1 MTKQL
6 NLDLAAALEDAQQGR
21 DDGVMLIVR
30 AGSAYMKVTAFNAG
44 KYAAALRKIRAP
56 RQRGELRSYPKFT
69 PGMSTAEYVA
79 KFAKMNTQEAAI
91 KADRMPAYVLPFG
104 RLNTAP
110 CALYENGARDFD
122 VIEEIDADDTQ
133 SVAAPEVQSAPA
145 AAVDSLYNPGT
156 PDPKNSAALPEL
168 DGFRPGDV
176 VDVHGRTIGRST
188 IELVF
193 LRKLAG
199 FDAEPLARIVGASG
213 KRLDVQLFQLTR
225 VEAPAAPAEVQAPH
239 VAASPEV
246 SPPCGDIAPAA
257 QDVAESKAAAPVEI
271 EAAEGAAAPA
281 GPEQAAAEDYTI
293 TIKPLST
300 RGKPY
305 AIVRCPSSDG
315 YKTRA
320 ARLASSI
327 ARDRYS
333 HRQGG
338 YVMST
343 AAAARFEA
351 LYAEGADACAITGNV
366 YNPSAVNDVIEQAS
380 SVAESGAPVADTTC
394 SGIAPASPE
403 YVALRSAARE
413 ARRAALAAIDTARV
427 SSAQALRELTADD
440 SDYSYLIPSDG
451 AAAPAEP
458 APMTAPEPA
467 NAPASPEFAM
477 IKSQCKK
484 LKEQVQQSHQI
495 TPAISPSLFS
505 DQRTGSPV
513 VVPNKATADAMAR
526 SRQLS
531 GKVAVRKATPEEMA
545 DERNAF
551 TGYNAGEGRRIGYVL
566 EMLQPQRKERSGH

>member
-21 DDGVMLIVR
+21 DDGEMLIVR
-30 AGSAYMKVTAFNAG
+30 AGSAYMKVKAFNAG
-44 KYAAALRKIRAP
+44 KHAAALRKIRAP
-56 RQRGELRSYPKFT
+56 RQRGELRTYPRFKL
-69 PGMSTAEYVA
+69 GMSTAEYVA
-79 KFAKMNTQEAAI
+79 KFAALNTTDEAI
-91 KADRMPAYVLPFG
+91 KNNRMPAYVLPFG
-104 RLNTAP
+104 NLNTAP
-110 CALYENGARDFD
+110 CALYENGAFDFD
-122 VIEEIDADDTQ
+122 VIEEIDADDAQ

-168 DGFRPGDV
+168 DGFKPGDV
-176 VDVHGRTIGRST
+176 VDVDGRTIGRST

-225 VEAPAAPAEVQAPH
+225 VEAPAAEIVEQAPP

-257 QDVAESKAAAPVEI
+257 QDVAESEAGAPVESS
-271 EAAEGAAAPA
+271 EAQPAP
-281 GPEQAAAEDYTI
+281 I
-293 TIKPLST
+293 
-300 RGKPY
+300 
-305 AIVRCPSSDG
+305 
-315 YKTRA
+315 
-320 ARLASSI
+320 
-327 ARDRYS
+327 
-333 HRQGG
+333 
-338 YVMST
+338 
-343 AAAARFEA
+343 
-351 LYAEGADACAITGNV
+351 
-366 YNPSAVNDVIEQAS
+366 
-380 SVAESGAPVADTTC
+380 
-394 SGIAPASPE
+394 IAPASPE
-403 YVALRSAARE
+403 YVALRSAARV

-440 SDYSYLIPSDG
+440 S
-451 AAAPAEP
+451 AAPAEP

-467 NAPASPEFAM
+467 NAPASPEFVM
-477 IKSQCKK
+477 IKSQRKD
-484 LKEQVQQSHQI
+484 LKEQIRPSQQVA
-495 TPAISPSLFS
+495 PAAIDPSLFS
-505 DQRTGSPV
+505 DPRSGAPV

-551 TGYNAGEGRRIGYVL
+551 TGYNAGEGRRMGYVL

>member
-21 DDGVMLIVR
+21 DDGEMLIVR
-30 AGSAYMKVTAFNAG
+30 AGSAYMKVKAFNAG
-44 KYAAALRKIRAP
+44 KHAASLRKIRAP
-56 RQRGELRSYPKFT
+56 RQRGELRTYPKFT
-69 PGMSTAEYVA
+69 RGMSTAEYVA
-79 KFAKMNTQEAAI
+79 KFAALNTNAEAM
-91 KADRMPAYVLPFG
+91 KNNRMPAYVLPFG
-104 RLNTAP
+104 HLNTAP

-122 VIEEIDADDTQ
+122 VIEEIDADDAQ

-168 DGFRPGDV
+168 GGFRPGDV
-176 VDVHGRTIGRST
+176 VDVSGRTIGRST

-225 VEAPAAPAEVQAPH
+225 VEAPAAEIVEQSPT
-239 VAASPEV
+239 VAALEEV

-271 EAAEGAAAPA
+271 EAADGAAAP
-281 GPEQAAAEDYTI
+281 
-293 TIKPLST
+293 
-300 RGKPY
+300 
-305 AIVRCPSSDG
+305 
-315 YKTRA
+315 
-320 ARLASSI
+320 
-327 ARDRYS
+327 
-333 HRQGG
+333 
-338 YVMST
+338 
-343 AAAARFEA
+343 EA
-351 LYAEGADACAITGNV
+351 
-366 YNPSAVNDVIEQAS
+366 NPPCE
-380 SVAESGAPVADTTC
+380 
-394 SGIAPASPE
+394 GIAPASPE
-403 YVALRSAARE
+403 YVALRRAARD
-413 ARRAALAAIDTARV
+413 ARAIAQAAIHKAQHSSTHKVRAAKRDAEREAAE
-427 SSAQALRELTADD
+427 SA
-440 SDYSYLIPSDG
+440 S
-451 AAAPAEP
+451 APAEP

-477 IKSQCKK
+477 INSQRKK
-484 LKEQVQQSHQI
+484 LKEQIQQSHQI
-495 TPAISPSLFS
+495 TPAIGPSLFS

-551 TGYNAGEGRRIGYVL
+551 TGYNAGEGRRMGYVL
-566 EMLQPQRKERSGH
+566 EMLQPQRKERSGY